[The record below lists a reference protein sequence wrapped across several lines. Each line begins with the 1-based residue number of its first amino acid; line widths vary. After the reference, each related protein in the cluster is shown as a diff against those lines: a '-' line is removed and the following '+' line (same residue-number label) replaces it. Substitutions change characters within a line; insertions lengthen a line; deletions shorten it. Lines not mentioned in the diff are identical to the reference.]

1 MIELQSTADLLD
13 HGLSNHEIRRR
24 VRDGRL
30 QRIHPGY
37 FVDTRRYRE
46 LSPEQQ
52 VLLKHRAYA
61 RAAHVTPVF
70 CLASA
75 AVVHGLGLRRVPS
88 RIHTVSPPERG
99 THHGYTSV
107 VRHEAVLAAAD
118 VVAVDGLRVTSA
130 ERTLLDCA
138 RLLPFTDAVVI
149 ADQAHHVG
157 VSRSRLEKRLPQ
169 WAGRRG
175 VRRARSVLAAMD
187 PRSESVGE
195 TLTRLLLA
203 DSSLPMPRLQ
213 WVIDG
218 RSGSYRADFAWP
230 EHRLVLEFDGETKYA
245 GASTLRAVLRD
256 ERRREVEIQ
265 ELGWTVIRVGWN
277 DVVHRPAATL
287 ARIEAA
293 LLRAASAH

>member
-37 FVDTRRYRE
+37 FVDTHRYRE

-203 DSSLPMPRLQ
+203 DSSLPMPRDQVRRGLHAPSRAARRATARGGDPGAG
-213 WVIDG
+213 VDGDPRGVERRGAPSGGDSGTDRG
-218 RSGSYRADFAWP
+218 RSPARS
-230 EHRLVLEFDGETKYA
+230 EC
-245 GASTLRAVLRD
+245 TL
-256 ERRREVEIQ
+256 
-265 ELGWTVIRVGWN
+265 TPS
-277 DVVHRPAATL
+277 RPA
-287 ARIEAA
+287 
-293 LLRAASAH
+293 